1 MFSKLGDIVINL
13 VLPILLQLG
22 VATITLDDGHK
33 IDSPYVRSGTVSP
46 ISGFMIKIGDMADI
60 QSSLNGNSCL
70 IRVSEIKAR
79 FELETESR
87 VHRCNER
94 LNVFRKSL
102 DESELLN
109 KNLQLEL
116 KRERSEYKKLLIGS
130 VVATIA
136 LTATSV
142 YFGTR

>member
-1 MFSKLGDIVINL
+1 MMNL
-13 VLPILLQLG
+13 VLPMILQLG
-22 VATITLDDGHK
+22 VASITLDDGHK
-33 IDSPYVRSGTVSP
+33 IQAPYVQRGAVSSE
-46 ISGFMIKIGDMADI
+46 SGFVIKIGDMADI
-60 QSSLNGNSCL
+60 QSSIHGNSCL

-79 FELETESR
+79 FELETLSR
-87 VHRCNER
+87 VNRCNER
-94 LNVFRKSL
+94 LDIFRKSL

-130 VVATIA
+130 VVVTIA

>member
-1 MFSKLGDIVINL
+1 MINL
-13 VLPILLQLG
+13 ILPLFVLQFG
-22 VATITLDDGHK
+22 YASITLDDGHIIK
-33 IDSPYVRSGTVSP
+33 APFVQQGAVSET
-46 ISGFMIKIGDMADI
+46 SGFVLKIGDMADI
-60 QSSLNGNSCL
+60 QSSLHGNSCL

-87 VHRCNER
+87 VGRCNDR

-102 DESELLN
+102 DESQLLN
-109 KNLQLEL
+109 ENLQLKL
-116 KRERSEYKKLLIGS
+116 REEQSKYKKLLIGS